1 MVTLSEP
8 QRQTE
13 IAGDYDVV
21 VAGAGTAGLIA
32 AIAAAR
38 NGASTLLIERG
49 GFVGG
54 HIATQ
59 LLEHSVGWFD
69 ANGEQ
74 IVGGLANELVDR
86 LVAEGAS
93 PGHVRDDTGYTT
105 RRLPIE
111 HELYKSVVCSW
122 VADEGVDLLVYTPV
136 VGVLE
141 QQRSTFVI
149 VETKSGRQAF
159 KASALVDATGDADLC
174 AFSGCE
180 FLNPPEG
187 DTQPV
192 SMLFKLAGVDHDKLL
207 HYVIANSEDFK
218 LGVTPEE
225 LRGEDFINLWG
236 FGKLLADG
244 FSKGVISLNRNE
256 LHYSGHVK
264 SGEAVINV
272 TRYAAD
278 ATDARQMGKAE
289 AALRRQVL
297 EFTRFFREMVP
308 GFEHSFLSAT
318 ASCAGVRESRR
329 IRGQAVLTVDDVR
342 SGSSSPYAVARGGFP
357 IDSHDA
363 TGNSMDGTEHVPSGY
378 DIPLGVMLPVSGP
391 NLIVAGRSISA
402 DRKALASARI
412 TGTCIAMGQA
422 AGTAAALSAKMEAPL
437 KSLDIA
443 LLQTTLLQQGAIF
456 EGHFN
461 ETAVEMVGRI

>member
-1 MVTLSEP
+1 MITLSES
-8 QRQTE
+8 QRQTK
-13 IAGDYDVV
+13 IAGEYDVV
-21 VAGAGTAGLIA
+21 VAGAGTAGIFA

-69 ANGEQ
+69 ANGVQ

-93 PGHVRDDTGYTT
+93 PGHVRDDTGYTK

-111 HELYKSVVCSW
+111 HELYKSVVCTW
-122 VADEGVDLLVYTPV
+122 IAEEGVDLLVYTPV
-136 VGVLE
+136 VGLSE
-141 QQRSTFVI
+141 QSGSAFVI

-174 AFSGCE
+174 AFCGCE
-180 FLNPPEG
+180 FLNPPDG

-207 HYVIANSEDFK
+207 DYVIANPADFK
-218 LGVTPEE
+218 LGVKPED

-236 FGKLLADG
+236 FGKLLANG
-244 FSKGVISLNRNE
+244 FKKGLISLNRNE

-297 EFTRFFREMVP
+297 EFTRFFRQMVP
-308 GFEHSFLSAT
+308 GFEKAFLSAT
-318 ASCAGVRESRR
+318 AACAGVRESRR

-342 SGSSSPYAVARGGFP
+342 AGRPAPDAVARGGFP

-363 TGNSMDGTEHVPSGY
+363 KGNSMDGTEHVPSGY
-378 DIPLGVMLPVSGP
+378 DIPLGIMLPVSGP

-422 AGTAAALSAKMEAPL
+422 AGTAAALSAHSGTEI
-437 KSLDIA
+437 KSLDIPH
-443 LLQTTLLQQGAIF
+443 LQETLLQQGAIF
-456 EGHFN
+456 EGRFRQSSRRM
-461 ETAVEMVGRI
+461 AGRT